1 MTPDNGRLRGEEMNR
16 LRMKNGRDRMRL
28 LALFCL
34 TCCLMGFGAKA
45 ASGQQAK
52 GKTVAASPDQQLKL
66 GFFYYNNDDISDKAA
81 AQFRLAANSRDPATA
96 ETAQYYLGSYFQ
108 RKYYVQQANYGK
120 ADRKALETA
129 VLEYRAY
136 TTKYYK
142 TGSHQWLADAFFNLA
157 LVYLQLGDARNAGF
171 ELNKLREAKAL
182 DDSVYIYQVIYS
194 QSRNDVLDAF
204 FPSGPLADY
213 TSALLSAGQPFDQQI
228 AAIKN
233 WCRQQVKR

>member
-1 MTPDNGRLRGEEMNR
+1 MS
-16 LRMKNGRDRMRL
+16 
-28 LALFCL
+28 
-34 TCCLMGFGAKA
+34 FGGATA
-45 ASGQQAK
+45 VSGQQ
-52 GKTVAASPDQQLKL
+52 GKSAATSPDQQLKL

-108 RKYYVQQANYGK
+108 RKFYVQQVNYGK
-120 ADRKALETA
+120 ADRRALETA
-129 VLEYRAY
+129 VLEYRTY
-136 TTKYYK
+136 TNSYYK

-157 LVYLQLGDARNAGF
+157 LVYLQLNDARNAGF
-171 ELNKLREAKAL
+171 ELNKMREAKAL

-194 QSRNDVLDAF
+194 QSRNDLFDAYF
-204 FPSGPLADY
+204 SSGALADY
-213 TSALLSAGQPFDQQI
+213 TSALLSAGQGQSFDQQV